1 MRLVFLGPPGAGKGT
16 QAQMLRQRNG
26 WPHLSSGDILRAEV
40 KAGSPLGR
48 KAGSFMEAG
57 KLVPD
62 ELIVDL
68 MVDRVTRP
76 DCQIGFILDGFP
88 RTAAQAEALDK
99 ALGSRAVSLD
109 AVVYFA
115 CGDAEVL
122 RRITGRRSCPQCNA
136 IYHVQTL
143 RPKVENVCDKCQA
156 ALAQRTDDSEA
167 VVAERLAAYRRQTE
181 PLIEYYR
188 SRGLLRQ
195 VDGTQSIEATD
206 REVTGLLNAPASKG
220 SSCCRC
226 KKA

>member
-1 MRLVFLGPPGAGKGT
+1 
-16 QAQMLRQRNG
+16 MLRQRNG

-40 KAGSPLGR
+40 KAGSTLGR

-76 DCQIGFILDGFP
+76 DCGNGFILDGFP

-99 ALGSRAVSLD
+99 ALTGRNAPLD
-109 AVVYFA
+109 AVVYFT
-115 CGDAEVL
+115 CDDAEVL

-143 RPKVENVCDKCQA
+143 PPKADNVCDKCQA
-156 ALAQRTDDSEA
+156 ALVQRKDDSEA

-206 REVTGLLNAPASKG
+206 RAVTGLLNASPAKG
-220 SSCCRC
+220 SEGSEGSQGNSCCRC